1 MLKIKIG
8 EKEFTKPF
16 ISARTLRNVMKIL
29 ADSEG
34 KELSTLEQF
43 DQSVEII
50 TAVFDHQFTAD
61 DLLDHFPSNEFTNL
75 VETVMNEVMGGDGK
89 KQITEK

>member
-8 EKEFTKPF
+8 EKEFTKSF
-16 ISARTLRNVMKIL
+16 ISSRTLRNVMKIL

-34 KELSTLEQF
+34 KELSILEQF

-61 DLLDHFPSNEFTNL
+61 DLLDNVPSNEFTNL

>member
-8 EKEFTKPF
+8 EKEFTKSF

-61 DLLDHFPSNEFTNL
+61 DLLDNFPSNQFTNL

>member
-8 EKEFTKPF
+8 EKEFTKSF

-34 KELSTLEQF
+34 KELSTIEQF

-61 DLLDHFPSNEFTNL
+61 DLLDNFPSNEFTNL